1 MMLDRLREIQARM
14 CQAAESVGR
23 DPASVT
29 LIAVSKTRSI
39 PELQAAYD
47 LGLRHFG
54 ESKVQEAIPKVE
66 ALPKDITWHFIGH
79 LQSNKAKKCAEYF
92 SVIHSLSSEGQL
104 REIEKGA
111 RTVDGL
117 IEINIAEESQKSGI
131 LPNDL
136 DQFALSA
143 LQYKRTRIR
152 GLMTIGPQ
160 VDNPENM
167 RPWFRTLAN
176 LSANVGTGWKSMG
189 MSSDFEVAIQEG
201 ASHIR
206 VGTALFGERV

>member
-1 MMLDRLREIQARM
+1 MMLRLGAVHDRIDR
-14 CQAAESVGR
+14 AAEFMNR
-23 DPASVT
+23 DPAGIT

-47 LGLRHFG
+47 LGQRHFG

-104 REIEKGA
+104 KEIEKGSK
-111 RTVDGL
+111 TVDGL

-131 LPNDL
+131 LPSDL

-160 VDNPENM
+160 VDNPEDM

-176 LSANVGTGWKSMG
+176 LSARIGSGWKSMG

-206 VGTALFGERV
+206 VGTALFGERI

>member
-23 DPASVT
+23 DQASVI

-104 REIEKGA
+104 KEIEKGSK
-111 RTVDGL
+111 TVDGL

-131 LPNDL
+131 LPSDL
-136 DQFALSA
+136 DQFGTSA

-160 VDNPENM
+160 VDNPEDM

-176 LSANVGTGWKSMG
+176 LSASFGSGWKSMG

>member
-160 VDNPENM
+160 VDNPEDM

>member
-104 REIEKGA
+104 REIENGA

-160 VDNPENM
+160 VDNPEDM

>member
-1 MMLDRLREIQARM
+1 MMQDRLREIQARM
-14 CQAAESVGR
+14 CQASESVGR

-104 REIEKGA
+104 KEIEKGEKA
-111 RTVDGL
+111 VDGL

-131 LPNDL
+131 LPSDL
-136 DQFALSA
+136 DQYGTSA

-160 VDNPENM
+160 VDNPEDM

-176 LSANVGTGWKSMG
+176 LSASVGSGWKSMG

>member
-1 MMLDRLREIQARM
+1 MLDRLREIQARM

-160 VDNPENM
+160 VDNPEDM

>member
-1 MMLDRLREIQARM
+1 MMQDRLRDIQARM

-66 ALPKDITWHFIGH
+66 ALPTDITWHFIGH
-79 LQSNKAKKCAEYF
+79 LQSNKARKCAEYF

-104 REIEKGA
+104 KEIEKGSKE
-111 RTVDGL
+111 VDGL
-117 IEINIAEESQKSGI
+117 IEINIAQEPQKSGI
-131 LPNDL
+131 LPSDL
-136 DQFALSA
+136 DQFGTSA
-143 LQYKRTRIR
+143 LQYKRTQIR

-160 VDNPENM
+160 VDNPEEM

-176 LSANVGTGWKSMG
+176 LRASVGSGWKSMG

>member
-1 MMLDRLREIQARM
+1 MQARLNDL
-14 CQAAESVGR
+14 QARIREVAESAGR

-29 LIAVSKTRSI
+29 LIAVSKTRTI

-66 ALPKDITWHFIGH
+66 ALPDDITWHFIGH
-79 LQSNKAKKCAEYF
+79 LQSNKARKCAEYF

-104 REIEKGA
+104 KEIEKGSK
-111 RTVDGL
+111 TVDGL
-117 IEINIAEESQKSGI
+117 IEINIAQEPQKSGI
-131 LPNDL
+131 LPSDL
-136 DQFALSA
+136 DHFGTSA
-143 LQYKRTRIR
+143 LQYKRTQIR

-160 VDNPENM
+160 VDNPEEM

-176 LSANVGTGWKSMG
+176 LGASVGSGWKSMG